1 MLDLLVA
8 RRFSIKASQNE
19 LPKTMSANCNNHT
32 CSSANTSEVSSG
44 YKKALWI
51 ALFVNAAMFAVEII
65 AGIGAQSASLLADA
79 VDFFGDALNY
89 GVSIV
94 ALGFAALW
102 RSRVAYAKGI
112 SMGLYGVG
120 VIGFAVWNAINGVV
134 PEAKTMGVIGTLA
147 LAANVGVA
155 LLLYRFRDGDA
166 NMQSV
171 WLCTRND
178 AIGNVAVVL
187 AAVGVFGTGSGWPD
201 FIVAGLM
208 GALATSA
215 AISVVRRA
223 RTELRTG
230 IVEPTDSHGHAH

>member
-1 MLDLLVA
+1 
-8 RRFSIKASQNE
+8 
-19 LPKTMSANCNNHT
+19 MSAHCNDHSCTNRDT
-32 CSSANTSEVSSG
+32 NEVSG
-44 YKKALWI
+44 RYRQVLWI
-51 ALFVNAAMFAVEII
+51 ALLVNATMFLVEII

-89 GVSIV
+89 GLSII
-94 ALGFAALW
+94 ALGLAVAW
-102 RSRVAYAKGI
+102 RSRVAYGKGVT
-112 SMGLYGVG
+112 MGIYGVG

>member
-1 MLDLLVA
+1 
-8 RRFSIKASQNE
+8 
-19 LPKTMSANCNNHT
+19 MSAHCNDHACT
-32 CSSANTSEVSSG
+32 GSNTSEVSPR
-44 YKKALWI
+44 YRNVLWI
-51 ALFVNAAMFAVEII
+51 ALFVNAAMFVLELV
-65 AGIGAQSASLLADA
+65 AGIGAQSAALLADA

-94 ALGFAALW
+94 ALGLAVAW
-102 RSRVAYAKGI
+102 RSRVALAKGI

-120 VIGFAVWNAINGVV
+120 VIGFAAWNAINGTV
-134 PEAKTMGVIGTLA
+134 PEAKTMGLIGLLA

-155 LLLYRFRDGDA
+155 LLLYRYRDGDA

-187 AAVGVFGTGSGWPD
+187 AAIGVFGTGTGWPD

-208 GALATSA
+208 GGLAISA
-215 AISVVRRA
+215 AITVIRRA

-230 IVEPTDSHGHAH
+230 VVQPITHGDHVH